1 MQIFDAW
8 VSLAPGEF
16 ARLLGIPALL
26 LVAALLP
33 GRGVVRVAGA
43 VVAVLVLRSPELG
56 ASAPVALGWS
66 ALWAL
71 VAWLGAG
78 AGASGANAELP
89 PAGTSRLRH
98 GVESGVIAL
107 PLGVA
112 LVGLMLAALAR
123 QQLDPI
129 DARRA
134 TVGALVLGA
143 GLLHLMLRRH
153 VRRAT
158 LAFAA
163 VGLGLELLASS
174 ARAMDA
180 AGEGAPAGAAL
191 LGTALVTTL
200 VLRLGH
206 ARERFARSPLVSDA
220 HELRD

>member
-16 ARLLGIPALL
+16 ARLLGIPAAL

-33 GRGVVRVAGA
+33 GRGIVRLAA
-43 VVAVLVLRSPELG
+43 SVVAVLVLRSPELG
-56 ASAPVALGWS
+56 ASAPVAFGWA
-66 ALWAL
+66 ALWAF
-71 VAWLGAG
+71 VAWRG
-78 AGASGANAELP
+78 GANGGSGDPAER
-89 PAGTSRLRH
+89 AERVASRLRH

-107 PLGVA
+107 PLGLA

-129 DARRA
+129 DSRRA

-143 GLLHLMLRRH
+143 GLLHVMLRRH

-163 VGLGLELLASS
+163 VGLGLELLAAS

-191 LGTALVTTL
+191 LATALVVVL
-200 VLRLGH
+200 VLRVGS
-206 ARERFARSPLVSDA
+206 ARERHAGSPLVSDA